1 LFNLTSFY
9 IGLLCVRLYGKIWKT
24 WLFKPLWQNTAPAGK
39 AVFSFGTQRSWVRI
53 PSPRFLAGATG
64 NAVFI
69 GFSGSFFVPAMA
81 VLNALF
87 DSVLVPCSTSVQPF
101 SHLPP

>member
-1 LFNLTSFY
+1 
-9 IGLLCVRLYGKIWKT
+9 
-24 WLFKPLWQNTAPAGK
+24 
-39 AVFSFGTQRSWVRI
+39 
-53 PSPRFLAGATG
+53 LAGATG

-69 GFSGSFFVPAMA
+69 GVSGSFFVPAMA
-81 VLNALF
+81 VLNVLF